1 MANSGALWQEVVQ
14 FGKETVLGTGVA
26 ATRKA
31 YLESV
36 SITKDRPNRTHRFKT
51 GTRDNQRAI
60 TQGPTAAGGQV
71 KLPIHPDE
79 LLEWLNITLGP
90 PVITTPGG
98 GTLTRRHTYKPSSA
112 TLDSMTLERNDG
124 SRVHRGLGVRGGG
137 ITFDGSVDG
146 DNMATIDLF
155 ATDRDDTFSSLTGSL
170 SDRNPPFL
178 EGWQTNFYI
187 DALGA
192 TPGTTKFTDLLEDWS
207 IKIMNNMARIYAA
220 GNTQAAIATVAG
232 ELDISMDNTFLA
244 ESSAAA
250 TFLTNWLA
258 GTPKLL
264 RYEFIARTAIE
275 TTLFPRVTIDVPG
288 YWNTP
293 DFNKEA
299 GPVRAYGAPM
309 DYVYDATL
317 GAGIVVTCDTTRT
330 AAFT

>member
-1 MANSGALWQEVVQ
+1 MANSGALWQETAAY
-14 FGKETVLGTGVA
+14 GKETVLGTGVA

-31 YLESV
+31 YLETIT
-36 SITKDRPNRTHRFKT
+36 ITKDRPNRTHRFKT
-51 GTRDNQRAI
+51 GTRDNQRAV

-71 KLPIHPDE
+71 KLPVHPDE

-90 PVITTPGG
+90 PVITTPA
-98 GTLTRRHTYKPSSA
+98 TAVLTRRHTYKPSV

-124 SRVHRGLGVRGGG
+124 SKVHRGLGVRGGG
-137 ITFDGSVDG
+137 LEIAGSVDG
-146 DNMATIDLF
+146 DSMATIDLF
-155 ATDRDDTFSSLTGSL
+155 AIDRDDTFTTLTTGL
-170 SDRNPPFL
+170 TDRNPPFL
-178 EGWQTNFYI
+178 EGWQTNFYL

-192 TPGTTKFTDLLEDWS
+192 TPGTTKVTDLLEDWS
-207 IKIMNNMARIYAA
+207 IKLGNNMDRIYAA
-220 GNTQAAIATVAG
+220 GNTQAAIATIPG
-232 ELDISMDNTFLA
+232 ELDLTMDNTFLA

-264 RYEFIARTAIE
+264 RYEFIGRVAIE
-275 TTLFPRVTIDVPG
+275 GTFFPKVTVDVPG
-288 YWNTP
+288 YWNSP

-317 GAGIVVTCDTTRT
+317 GAGIVITCDTTRT